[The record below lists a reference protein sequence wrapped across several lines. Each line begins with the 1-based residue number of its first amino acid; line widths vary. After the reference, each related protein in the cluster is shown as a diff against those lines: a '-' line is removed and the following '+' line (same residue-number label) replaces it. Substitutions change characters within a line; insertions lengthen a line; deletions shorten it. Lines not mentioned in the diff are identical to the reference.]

1 MGELSMGWRRAG
13 RYLLLGVIVTAI
25 VFVWPVLWFE
35 PGTIAHA
42 APNPV
47 SSADWDSQL
56 RNLDEYGVTQPI
68 DEVFGDLVLDTGL
81 SWRGIVKDVMTGKGI
96 DFQGILKALASGGVK
111 ALLVSGPLFGKI
123 MLIGVAVACLD
134 ILSKTISPAG
144 SNNVAIWACHISL
157 VLLAVLSFNDVLQIA
172 KNATEALRTAFF
184 SIVPVLTTLSVVS
197 AAPVTASILH
207 PLVFGMGTIVS
218 VFVLEVAFPLIY
230 TSVVLDLA
238 GNLGGAERA
247 TGVSGML
254 RQLAF
259 LGIGTFMA
267 CFVGVVMGQK
277 AAAGLADG
285 MAYRTAKYVSS
296 TFIPV
301 AGKAISDT
309 MDMFFVSTYG
319 LRSALGLA
327 GCILVFAVVFTP
339 VLQVLGSLLVWKLA
353 AAILGPVTG
362 EQVSKSLKSM
372 AQGIAALSMSLLVT
386 CFVFVI
392 CLSLVAQATKP
403 F

>member
-1 MGELSMGWRRAG
+1 MAWRR
-13 RYLLLGVIVTAI
+13 LTKSLILGAI
-25 VFVWPVLWFE
+25 VSV
-35 PGTIAHA
+35 TILLCPNPWACLETTAHA
-42 APNPV
+42 SPNPIPG
-47 SSADWDSQL
+47 ANWDSYLQ
-56 RNLDEYGVTQPI
+56 NLDEDGITQPV
-68 DEVFGDLVLDTGL
+68 DEVFSDLALDTGL
-81 SWRGIVKDVMTGKGI
+81 SWRDIVADIMTGKGVN
-96 DFQGILKALASGGVK
+96 FQGILKALASGAVK
-111 ALLVSGPLFGKI
+111 GLLVSGPLFGKI
-123 MLIGVAVACLD
+123 MLIGVTVGCLD
-134 ILSKTISPAG
+134 ILSRTVSPGG
-144 SNNVAIWACHISL
+144 SSNVAIWTCHISL

-184 SIVPVLTTLSVVS
+184 SIIPVLTTLSVVS

-207 PLVFGMGTIVS
+207 PVVFGMGTVVS
-218 VFVLEVAFPLIY
+218 IFVLEVAFPLIY

-238 GNLGGAERA
+238 GNLGGADRA
-247 TGVSGML
+247 SGAAGML

-319 LRSALGLA
+319 LRSAIGIA
-327 GCILVFAVVFTP
+327 GCVLVMAVVFTP